1 MLHDPHET
9 TLFPHLTE
17 EALRHMREVGEE
29 VELADGTVLFAE
41 GDTDYSLFVILDGEV
56 RVTKRVSGEETLL
69 AIHEPGGF
77 TGEISMLTGGPCIAT
92 GRAAGLVHAIRLDP
106 DKLRRLVADCPPV
119 ARVVLGAMARR
130 AMDVNAQLRQQEKLA
145 ALGKLSAG
153 LAHELNNPAA
163 AAGRAAGQIRD
174 SLRCLQNLVLE
185 RERPFT
191 PEERQVMLEVQKE
204 ALLTLAH
211 HPDEEPKKPLD
222 PLAQSDLEDA
232 VSNWLEDH
240 KVEDAWR
247 LAPTLAGAGL
257 GPQRLDAIAARIG
270 DESLGCVLPWIEGLL
285 NLAELLDQVEQS
297 TSRISELVAAVK
309 EYSYM
314 DQASSQ
320 EVDVHLGLEST
331 LKMLSFKLRK
341 ANVEVVRQYDTT
353 LPRICAYGS
362 ELNQVWTNLIDNAV
376 DAMKA
381 KGSGTLTLRTSR
393 NRGEAV
399 VDVIDDGPGIPPE
412 VQPRIFDPFFTTK
425 GVGEGSGLGLD
436 IARRIVKAR
445 HKGEIRFESKP
456 GETCFEVKLPLSGK
470 GVSNYPGSI
479 ITSST

>member
-1 MLHDPHET
+1 MLHDPNEKL
-9 TLFPHLTE
+9 LFPHLTE

-41 GDTDYSLFVILDGEV
+41 GDTDYSLYVVLDGEV

-92 GRAAGLVHAIRLDP
+92 GRAAGTVRAIRLDP

-119 ARVVLGAMARR
+119 ARVVLGAMASR

-191 PEERQVMLEVQKE
+191 QEERQVMLEVQKE
-204 ALLTLAH
+204 ALSAIAH
-211 HPDEEPKKPLD
+211 RREKPALD
-222 PLAQSDLEDA
+222 PLALSDLEDA
-232 VSNWLEDH
+232 ANAWLEAH
-240 KVEDAWR
+240 KVADAWR
-247 LAPTLAGAGL
+247 LASTLAAAGL
-257 GPQRLDAIAARIG
+257 GPERLDAIAGHLG

-285 NLAELLDQVEQS
+285 NLADLLDQVEQS
-297 TSRISELVAAVK
+297 TSRISELVGAIK
-309 EYSYM
+309 EYSFM
-314 DQASSQ
+314 DQASEQ
-320 EVDVHLGLEST
+320 EVDIHQGLEST
-331 LKMLSFKLRK
+331 LKMLSYKLRK
-341 ANVEVVRQYDTT
+341 ANVEVVRQFDAS
-353 LPRICAYGS
+353 LPHICAHGS
-362 ELNQVWTNLIDNAV
+362 ELNQVWTNLIDNAI

-381 KGSGTLTLRTSR
+381 KGKGVLTLRTSR
-393 NRGEAV
+393 YRNDAV
-399 VDVIDDGPGIPPE
+399 VDVIDDGPGIPAD

-436 IARRIVKAR
+436 IARRIVKTR

-456 GETCFEVKLPLSGK
+456 GETCFEVKLPLSGNSPAAS
-470 GVSNYPGSI
+470 GVSEGRPA
-479 ITSST
+479 